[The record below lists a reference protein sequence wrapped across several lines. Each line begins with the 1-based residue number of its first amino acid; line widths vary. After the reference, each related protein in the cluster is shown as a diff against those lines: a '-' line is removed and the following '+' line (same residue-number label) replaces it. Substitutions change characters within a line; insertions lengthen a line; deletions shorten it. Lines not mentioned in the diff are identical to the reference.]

1 MILKTVIY
9 FVVFP
14 LLSVTLVLGF
24 IRLLLGP
31 TLPDRIIA
39 FELISITSAG
49 IIVVCAIATDQAVLV
64 DVASAWAI
72 ISFLSVIAFSYYI
85 EKWRG
90 RP

>member
-1 MILKTVIY
+1 MILQMTIS
-9 FVVFP
+9 FIVFP
-14 LLSVTLVLGF
+14 LLSLTLVLGF

-39 FELISITSAG
+39 FELITITSAA
-49 IIVVCAIATDQAVLV
+49 IIVVSAIATDQAVLL

-72 ISFLSVIAFSYYI
+72 ISFLSVIAFSFYI

>member
-1 MILKTVIY
+1 MILQTTIT
-9 FVVFP
+9 FIVFP
-14 LLSVTLVLGF
+14 LLSLTLVLGF
-24 IRLLLGP
+24 IRLLMGP

-39 FELISITSAG
+39 FELISITSAA
-49 IIVVCAIATDQAVLV
+49 IIVVSAIVTDQAVLL

-72 ISFLSVIAFSYYI
+72 VSFLSVIAFSYYI

>member
-1 MILKTVIY
+1 MILQTTIY
-9 FVVFP
+9 FIVFP
-14 LLSVTLVLGF
+14 LLGVNLVLGF

-31 TLPDRIIA
+31 KLPDRIIA
-39 FELISITSAG
+39 FELIAITAAAV
-49 IIVVCAIATDQAVLV
+49 IVVSAIATRQAVLL

-72 ISFLSVIAFSYYI
+72 ISFLSVIALAFYI

>member
-1 MILKTVIY
+1 MILQTTIT
-9 FVVFP
+9 FIVFP
-14 LLSVTLVLGF
+14 LLSLTIVLGF

-39 FELISITSAG
+39 FELISITSAA
-49 IIVVCAIATDQAVLV
+49 IIVVSAIVTDQAVLL

-72 ISFLSVIAFSYYI
+72 VSFLSVIAFSYYI

>member
-1 MILKTVIY
+1 MILQTVIY

>member
-1 MILKTVIY
+1 MILQTTIY
-9 FVVFP
+9 FIVFP
-14 LLSVTLVLGF
+14 LLGSTLVLGF

-31 TLPDRIIA
+31 KLPDRIIA
-39 FELISITSAG
+39 FELIAISSVA
-49 IIVVCAIATDQAVLV
+49 IIVVSAIATDQAVLL

-72 ISFLSVIAFSYYI
+72 ISFLSVIAFSFYI

>member
-1 MILKTVIY
+1 MILQTVIY
-9 FVVFP
+9 AIVFP
-14 LLSVTLVLGF
+14 LLSLTLVLGF

-49 IIVVCAIATDQAVLV
+49 IIVVFAIATDQAVLL
-64 DVASAWAI
+64 DVASVWAI

>member
-1 MILKTVIY
+1 MILQTVIY
-9 FVVFP
+9 SIVFP
-14 LLSVTLVLGF
+14 LLSLTLVLGF

-49 IIVVCAIATDQAVLV
+49 IIVVSAIVTDQAVLL

>member
-1 MILKTVIY
+1 MILDTVIQ
-9 FVVFP
+9 FIVFP
-14 LLSVTLVLGF
+14 LLGLTLVLGF
-24 IRLLLGP
+24 IRLLVGP

-49 IIVVCAIATDQAVLV
+49 IIVVSAIVTDQAVLL

-72 ISFLSVIAFSYYI
+72 ISFLSVIAFSFYI

>member
-1 MILKTVIY
+1 MILQTTIT
-9 FVVFP
+9 FIVFP
-14 LLSVTLVLGF
+14 LLSLTLVLGF
-24 IRLLLGP
+24 IRLLMGP

-39 FELISITSAG
+39 FELISITSAA
-49 IIVVCAIATDQAVLV
+49 IIVVSAIVTDQAVLL

>member
-1 MILKTVIY
+1 MILQTTIH
-9 FVVFP
+9 FIVFP
-14 LLSVTLVLGF
+14 LLSLTLVLGF
-24 IRLLLGP
+24 IRLFLGP

-39 FELISITSAG
+39 FELIAISSAA
-49 IIVVCAIATDQAVLV
+49 IIVVSAIATDQAVLL

-72 ISFLSVIAFSYYI
+72 ISFLSVIAFSFYI